1 MVGARVNIRVKYRLA
16 EDTIGKRLL
25 ERDPRAKACLHGQH
39 DRGFY
44 NFSFYIGQ
52 SDFHLGSYTS
62 LNVKTRL
69 QQSALYLGKR
79 TFTLVT

>member
-39 DRGFY
+39 DRSFY
-44 NFSFYIGQ
+44 NFQFLHWSIRFP
-52 SDFHLGSYTS
+52 FRKLH
-62 LNVKTRL
+62 
-69 QQSALYLGKR
+69 
-79 TFTLVT
+79 